1 VTLPIVNDR
10 WLLRGPQFGNCNCAY
25 GCPCQF
31 GSPTTNGFCHA
42 MAAVSITEGLFNDVR
57 LDGISFVGLFQWPGE
72 IAQGNGRCQ
81 MIIDERSTPTQREA
95 LGKILRG
102 ESTTPGATHFYVFAS
117 TMREVL
123 DTIYAPI
130 EFECDVEKRT
140 ARVHVPDLFDSR
152 GAPIIDPHSGQEFR
166 AGINLPNGFEYT
178 YAEMGSG
185 TTSARAGVTFE
196 LKDSYGQF
204 YELHMN
210 QDGVIR

>member
-31 GSPTTNGFCHA
+31 GSPSTNGFCHA
-42 MAAVSITEGLFNDVR
+42 MGAIRVTEGYFNDVR
-57 LDGISFVGLFQWPGE
+57 LDGLAFAFLMQWPGE

-81 MIIDERSTPTQREA
+81 SIIDERANEAQREA

-130 EFECDVEKRT
+130 EFEADVDKRT
-140 ARVHVPDLFDSR
+140 ARVHVPGVLDARGTPIVDS
-152 GAPIIDPHSGQEFR
+152 HSGREFR
-166 AGINLPNGFEYT
+166 AGISLPNGFEYT

-185 TTSARAGVTFE
+185 TTSARAGLAFE

-204 YELHMN
+204 HELHMN

>member
-1 VTLPIVNDR
+1 MTLPIVNDR

-42 MAAVSITEGLFNDVR
+42 MGAIRVTEGYFNDVR
-57 LDGISFVGLFQWPGE
+57 LDGLAFAFLMQWPGE

-81 MIIDERSTPTQREA
+81 SIIDERANEAQREA

-130 EFECDVEKRT
+130 EFEADVDKRT
-140 ARVHVPDLFDSR
+140 ARVHVPGVLDARGTPIVDS
-152 GAPIIDPHSGQEFR
+152 HSGREFR
-166 AGINLPNGFEYT
+166 AGISLPNGFEYT

-185 TTSARAGVTFE
+185 TTSARAGLAFE

-204 YELHMN
+204 HELHMN

>member
-1 VTLPIVNDR
+1 M
-10 WLLRGPQFGNCNCAY
+10 G
-25 GCPCQF
+25 
-31 GSPTTNGFCHA
+31 
-42 MAAVSITEGLFNDVR
+42 AVGITEGFFNDVR
-57 LDGISFVGLFQWPGE
+57 LDGLSFIVLLQWPGE

-81 MIIDERSTPTQREA
+81 MIIDERATPAQREA

-123 DTIYAPI
+123 DAIYAPI

-140 ARVHVPDLFDSR
+140 ARVHIPDLFDAS
-152 GAPIIDPHSGQEFR
+152 GMPIVDPHSGQEFR
-166 AGINLPNGFEYT
+166 AGISLPNGFEYT

-185 TTSARAGVTFE
+185 TTSARAGLAFE

>member
-1 VTLPIVNDR
+1 VTDR

-31 GSPTTNGFCHA
+31 GSPTTNGFCQA
-42 MAAVSITEGLFNDVR
+42 ISAAKITEGFFNDTR
-57 LDGISFVGLFQWPGE
+57 LDGLSFIVTFQWPGE
-72 IAQGNGRCQ
+72 IAQGNGRSQ
-81 MIIDERSTPTQREA
+81 SIIDERATPAQREA
-95 LGKILRG
+95 LGKILAG

-117 TMREVL
+117 TLREVL

-130 EFECDVEKRT
+130 EFACDVAKRT
-140 ARVHVPDLFDSR
+140 ARVRVPGLFDAT
-152 GAPIIDPHSGQEFR
+152 GTPIIDAFSGNEFR
-166 AGINLPNGFEYT
+166 AGIGLPNGFEYT

-185 TTSARAGVTFE
+185 TTSVRAGLEFE

>member
-1 VTLPIVNDR
+1 MKDR

-31 GSPTTNGFCHA
+31 GSPTTNGFCQA
-42 MAAVSITEGLFNDVR
+42 ISAVHVTEGYFNEVR
-57 LDGISFVGLFQWPGE
+57 LDGLSFAMLLQWPGE

-81 MIIDERSTPTQREA
+81 AIVDERATPPQREA
-95 LGKILRG
+95 LGRILRG
-102 ESTTPGATHFYVFAS
+102 ESTAPGATHFYVFAS

-123 DTIYAPI
+123 DTIYAPF
-130 EFECDVEKRT
+130 EFAVDVGART
-140 ARVHVPDLFDSR
+140 ARIVVPGLLEAH
-152 GAPIIDPHSGQEFR
+152 GAPIIDPHSGNEFR
-166 AGINLPNGFEYT
+166 AGISLPNGFEYT

-185 TTSARAGVTFE
+185 TTSVHAGLAFE
-196 LKDSYGQF
+196 LKSSYGQF